1 MPRRGIGQLSWVDG
15 ALTRRRGRR
24 RDVLAEIEQL
34 VDWGPFARLLAGIHC
49 AVKGEAAYP
58 PLMMFKVV
66 LLQRWY
72 GLSDPQMEEALFDR
86 MSFLSFV
93 GLSAEDATPDH
104 TTIWRFRQKLAEG
117 GLIEELFAELG
128 RQLESR
134 GVTIRQGTLIDASI
148 IASAARRPRMSEG
161 PTSRTDPDARFGAN
175 NERRRFTFGYKVHV
189 AVDQGSQTIDKWR
202 LTPANVQEVAVA
214 PQLLPDSGAVY
225 ADRGYDAAALHREL
239 SARGLQDGIMRR
251 ARKNQPLSEVAI
263 AHNHQLSVIRRAVE
277 PVFGTLKRSYRFHR
291 MPYFNAARNA
301 VAFALA
307 CIAFN
312 VKRWHALAT
321 P

>member
-24 RDVLAEIEQL
+24 RDVLREIARL
-34 VDWGPFARLLAGIHC
+34 VDWEPFAGLLAPIHC
-49 AVKGEAAYP
+49 AAKGEAAYP

-72 GLSDPQMEEALFDR
+72 GLSDPQIEEALFDR

-93 GLSAEDATPDH
+93 GLSAEDETPDH

-117 GLIEELFAELG
+117 GLIDKLFAELG

-148 IASAARRPRMSEG
+148 IASAARRPRMTEG
-161 PTSRTDPDARFGAN
+161 PTSQTDPDARFGAD
-175 NERRRFTFGYKVHV
+175 NERGRFSFGYKVHI
-189 AVDQGSQTIDKWR
+189 AVKQGSAIIDKWR
-202 LTPANVQEVAVA
+202 VTPANVQEVTVA
-214 PQLLPDSGAVY
+214 PQLLPDNGSVY
-225 ADRGYDAAALHREL
+225 ADRGYDAAALRADL
-239 SARGLQDGIMRR
+239 ARRGLHDGIMRR
-251 ARKNQPLSEVAI
+251 ARKNRPLSALEI
-263 AHNHQLSVIRRAVE
+263 TRNHELSLIRRAVE

-301 VAFALA
+301 VAFGLA
-307 CIAFN
+307 CMAFN
-312 VKRWHALAT
+312 LRRWHALAT

>member
-15 ALTRRRGRR
+15 ALARRRGRR
-24 RDVLAEIEQL
+24 HDVLAAIERL
-34 VDWGPFARLLAGIHC
+34 VAWEPFGRLLAPIHA

-93 GLSAEDATPDH
+93 GLSAEDETPDH

-117 GLIEELFAELG
+117 GLIEKLFAELG
-128 RQLESR
+128 RQLQGR

-148 IASAARRPRMSEG
+148 IASAARRPRIAEG
-161 PTSRTDPDARFGAN
+161 PTSQTDPDARFGAD
-175 NERRRFTFGYKVHV
+175 NERGRFSFGYQVHI
-189 AVDQGSQTIDKWR
+189 AVKQGSAIIDKWK
-202 LTPANVQEVAVA
+202 LTPANVQEVTVA
-214 PQLLPDSGAVY
+214 PQLLPPAGAVY
-225 ADRGYDAAALHREL
+225 ADRGYDAAALRAEL
-239 SARGLQDGIMRR
+239 SARGLEDGIMRR
-251 ARKNQPLSEVAI
+251 ARKNRPLSAAEI
-263 AHNHQLSVIRRAVE
+263 AYNHELSLIRRAVE

-301 VAFALA
+301 VAFGLA

-312 VKRWHALAT
+312 VKRWHALAA

>member
-15 ALTRRRGRR
+15 ALARRRGRR
-24 RDVLAEIEQL
+24 RDGLAEIERL
-34 VDWGPFARLLAGIHC
+34 VDWEPIARLLAPIHC
-49 AVKGEAAYP
+49 AAKGEPAYP

-86 MSFLSFV
+86 VSFLGFV
-93 GLSAEDATPDH
+93 GLSAEDETPDH

-117 GLIEELFAELG
+117 GLIEKLFAELG

-134 GVTIRQGTLIDASI
+134 GVAIRQGTLIDASI
-148 IASAARRPRMSEG
+148 IPSAARRPRIAEG
-161 PTSRTDPDARFGAN
+161 PISHTDPDARFGAD
-175 NERRRFTFGYKVHV
+175 NERGRFSFGYKVHI
-189 AVDQGSQTIDKWR
+189 AVKQGSAIIDRWR
-202 LTPANVQEVAVA
+202 VTPANVQDVTVA
-214 PQLLPDSGAVY
+214 PQLLPESGAVY
-225 ADRGYDAAALHREL
+225 ADRGYDAAALRAEL
-239 SARGLQDGIMRR
+239 SARGLEDGIMRR
-251 ARKNQPLSEVAI
+251 ARRNRPLSAAQI
-263 AHNHQLSVIRRAVE
+263 ARNHELSLIRRAVE
-277 PVFGTLKRSYRFHR
+277 PVFGTFKRSYRFHR

-301 VAFALA
+301 VAFGLA

-312 VKRWHALAT
+312 VKRWHVLAA